1 MTENEFFAY
10 LAGFIDADGSIG
22 IVTVAKSKTYV
33 VQVCASNCNRIPI
46 DMLQERFGGKVRIRD
61 WKNKKWKINYE
72 WKLTSLKAIS
82 VIEKIL
88 PYLRIKHEQAQLAIE
103 AQLLKQKYTAAFLRW
118 NQDVKEKRDH
128 ELEKLKLRC
137 KKLNHRGRD
146 QKE

>member
-33 VQVCASNCNRIPI
+33 VQICACNCNRTPI
-46 DMLQERFGGKVRIRD
+46 DMLQQRFGGKVRTRD

-88 PYLRIKHEQAQLAIE
+88 PYLKIKNEQAQIAIE
-103 AQLLKQKYTAAFLRW
+103 AQLLKQKYTPCFLRW
-118 NQDVKEKRDH
+118 HQDVKAIRDE
-128 ELEKLKLRC
+128 ELETLKLRC
-137 KKLNHRGRD
+137 KKLNHRGR
-146 QKE
+146 EAA